1 MTTDLQEINI
11 GIEDYTHEA
20 RNAIKIKLQ
29 NKIPNQQKKP
39 QSGYK
44 TKYLNNLYQQRTQI
58 QNEIKDLKQF
68 RTKFEKD
75 FKIVQ

>member
-1 MTTDLQEINI
+1 MTTDLQEINSD
-11 GIEDYTHEA
+11 IEDYKYEA
-20 RNAIKIKLQ
+20 RNAIKIKSLQ
-29 NKIPNQQKKP
+29 TPNKQKKP